1 MKLFGMAAVLVIVFS
16 AGTFAQSKSHSS
28 REENINLPVDDLQIE
43 ARNIHLML
51 SKLAYEYN
59 VPISLEVA
67 FDDDLLNSK
76 RLKVNVKK
84 GTLADVLDSIVLQS
98 PSYGWELSGSTIK
111 VLPKQDF
118 RDPLL
123 QTFLETKIS
132 HFVIPR
138 RTARLT
144 FKQALTNRSELKELL
159 ASNGVRL
166 SSDVFSSYEI
176 ESIGPD
182 FSLDLENIP
191 VREILDY
198 VIRNSQTRYWFVR
211 RSGDSL
217 FINF

>member
-1 MKLFGMAAVLVIVFS
+1 MRLFAISSLLFIVS
-16 AGTFAQSKSHSS
+16 TATSFAQTGAPGSGAEKC
-28 REENINLPVDDLQIE
+28 NLPVKDLQIE
-43 ARNIHLML
+43 ARNINLLL
-51 SKLAYEYN
+51 SKLAYQYS

-67 FDDDLLNSK
+67 IDDDLVNSK
-76 RLKVNVKK
+76 ILKINVKK
-84 GTLADVLDSIVLQS
+84 GTLADVLDSIVLQN

-198 VIRNSQTRYWFVR
+198 VIKNSQTKYWFVR

>member
-1 MKLFGMAAVLVIVFS
+1 MRLFAISSLLLIVS
-16 AGTFAQSKSHSS
+16 TATSFAQTGSQGSGAEKC
-28 REENINLPVDDLQIE
+28 NLPVKDLQIE
-43 ARNIHLML
+43 ARNINLLL
-51 SKLAYEYN
+51 SKLAYQYS

-67 FDDDLLNSK
+67 IDDDLVNSK
-76 RLKVNVKK
+76 ILKINVKK

-198 VIRNSQTRYWFVR
+198 VIKNSQTRYWFVR